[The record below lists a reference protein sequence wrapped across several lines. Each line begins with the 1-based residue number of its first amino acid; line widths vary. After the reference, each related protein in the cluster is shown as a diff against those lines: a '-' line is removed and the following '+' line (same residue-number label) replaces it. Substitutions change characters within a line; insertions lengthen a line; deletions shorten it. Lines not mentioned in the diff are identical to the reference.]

1 MKTSVDDIT
10 KSKYDVNKY
19 KGQTILSDDFE
30 DSSNI
35 IYRPKTIE
43 TRQNYEVILSFIQE
57 CIGDQPRDILCG
69 AADEVLITLKNDR
82 MKDRERKRDIEAL
95 LGSLGDERFA
105 QLVNLGKK
113 ISDWSSEHL
122 EKMNSEMGG
131 ANGAEEDMDETI
143 GVKVMIEDEEDEEDE
158 ENEAFEINE
167 NDDEEDEEEGQNT
180 EENQIIR
187 GKLANEELEASR
199 ANKMKQLQPHEIDA
213 FWLQRK
219 LSKIYEDPNQA
230 QNKVKEV
237 LDILKEAIDERDV
250 ENQLVLLLGFNQF
263 DFIKLLRSNRQMSMI
278 FHFFSP
284 YPNSEKIEY
293 LITL

>member
-263 DFIKLLRSNRQMSMI
+263 DFIKLLRSNRQMSMT

-284 YPNSEKIEY
+284 CPTSEKIEY